1 MYMLER
7 IGIDATHTT
16 LGIKN
21 KVYVDSTVMNIMRRI
36 RVVESG
42 NIRLL

>member
-1 MYMLER
+1 MLER

-16 LGIKN
+16 LEIKN
-21 KVYVDSTVMNIMRRI
+21 KIYVDSTVINVMRRI

>member
-16 LGIKN
+16 LGIKS
-21 KVYVDSTVMNIMRRI
+21 KVYNVMRRI
-36 RVVESG
+36 RVVEID